1 MKRLTDGFKNVMTYS
16 AGMEAWVNNNLPT
29 PLKYSFARDFSIAD
43 WVEGTKG
50 VLSTY
55 NEVKKNWLGNFK
67 AFTDATVAINMLAW
81 AHQQLKKQGFD
92 GRDEFINLY
101 SDLYHQATRDFYERY
116 ENDETARM
124 YFFNMT
130 D

>member
-29 PLKYSFARDFSIAD
+29 PLKYTFARDFSIAD
-43 WVEGTKG
+43 WVEGTQG

-67 AFTDATVAINMLAW
+67 AFTDATVAIKMLAW
-81 AHQQLKKQGFD
+81 AHQQLKEQGFD

-101 SDLYHQATRDFYERY
+101 SDLYHQATRDFYEKY